1 MRSQSLTQTGVI
13 VADIYMLTHCQQEK
27 RGRRE
32 GKLWQVYRMLGE
44 GKKMLLDVKS
54 AQHKSRPIISEMAG
68 EFLKCE
74 NFSLDI

>member
-1 MRSQSLTQTGVI
+1 MCFVRHQTEVRSQSLMQTGVI

-44 GKKMLLDVKS
+44 GKK
-54 AQHKSRPIISEMAG
+54 
-68 EFLKCE
+68 KCYWT
-74 NFSLDI
+74 